1 MNTPKTNVPLTAHNS
16 FANQLDFVIRSILS
30 GVWTAAVVRVEA
42 VEAPHYVDI
51 LPLVNQI
58 DNAGNPVDMAVIYNV
73 PYFTLQGGLNAVR
86 ITPQKGDVGIAV
98 FAMRDISAVK
108 AAKAP
113 SSPATLR
120 QYSPADAIY
129 IGGILN
135 TEAARYI
142 EITDEAI
149 TVKGTGQVVID
160 AEGEITIQGAKGLT
174 ITAETDITGDVAVT
188 GDITVQGNI
197 GTTGDITATGNVTA
211 AAITASGNITA
222 AGISTNGNIA
232 AAGIAATGDIVAG
245 TVSLKNHTHNYV
257 DSSPATPVTQP
268 TTPPLV

>member
-1 MNTPKTNVPLTAHNS
+1 MSVPKTNVPLTAHNS

-30 GVWTAAVVRVEA
+30 GVWTAAAVRVEA
-42 VEAPHYVDI
+42 IEAPHYVDI
-51 LPLVNQI
+51 LPLTSQI
-58 DNAGNPVDMAVIYNV
+58 DNAGNPVDMAVIYGV

-86 ITPQKGDVGIAV
+86 ITPQKGDIGIAV

-108 AAKAP
+108 ASKAP
-113 SSPATLR
+113 STPATLR

-135 TEAARYI
+135 PEAARYI

-174 ITAETDITGDVAVT
+174 ITAETDITGDIAVT
-188 GDITVQGNI
+188 GDITVQGDI
-197 GTTGDITATGNVTA
+197 GTTGDITAA
-211 AAITASGNITA
+211 GNITA
-222 AGISTNGNIA
+222 AGIAASGSIT

-245 TVSLKNHTHNYV
+245 TVSLKNHTHNYT
-257 DSSPATPVTQP
+257 DSSPAAPATQP
-268 TTPPLV
+268 TTPPLVII

>member
-1 MNTPKTNVPLTAHNS
+1 LTAHNS

-51 LPLVNQI
+51 LPLTSQI

-86 ITPQKGDVGIAV
+86 ITPQKGDIGIAV

-135 TEAARYI
+135 PEAARYI
-142 EITDEAI
+142 EITDDKI
-149 TVKGTGQVVID
+149 TVKTDGKVVID
-160 AEGEITIQGAKGLT
+160 APQIELGGA
-174 ITAETDITGDVAVT
+174 ATDALLLSSKVIAAYNTHIHGGGTGDL
-188 GDITVQGNI
+188 GM
-197 GTTGDITATGNVTA
+197 TTA
-211 AAITASGNITA
+211 
-222 AGISTNGNIA
+222 
-232 AAGIAATGDIVAG
+232 
-245 TVSLKNHTHNYV
+245 
-257 DSSPATPVTQP
+257 PATPLVETAVTSGTVRTQ
-268 TTPPLV
+268 